1 MDTSSKI
8 SNRHCTRGLLKN
20 TPISTAYLMRGRLKR
35 VGVAIWLFLL
45 VSCQQQN
52 FLETYLESLPV
63 SLVVSFHIQDKNGE
77 ILASQNS
84 DKMIPSAS
92 IIKIPILI
100 ELMRQVEDGRL
111 SLDQEIML
119 TEADIVGGAGE
130 MQFQPTG
137 NSYTLDYLAR
147 EMIRI
152 SDNVA
157 TNLVIK
163 QVGMLSI
170 QEWLAENG
178 YNITQ
183 LNRLMMDFDA
193 IAAGRQNYTSSRE
206 MAHILGDLYSGEY
219 LSETSTQFVIKLLL
233 DCADR
238 TTIPSK
244 LPNEVLVAHKTGTL
258 DYVRGDVGIILGDR
272 PLILAVFVEGFESID
287 QAEVV
292 IGEIAKLVWKNF

>member
-1 MDTSSKI
+1 M
-8 SNRHCTRGLLKN
+8 
-20 TPISTAYLMRGRLKR
+20 
-35 VGVAIWLFLL
+35 GVAIWLFLL

-52 FLETYLESLPV
+52 FLETYLESLPA
-63 SLVVSFHIQDKNGE
+63 SLVVSFHIQDKNGV

-111 SLDQEIML
+111 SLDQEVML
-119 TEADIVGGAGE
+119 TEADVVGGAGE

-147 EMIRI
+147 DMIRI

-157 TNLVIK
+157 TNLLINR
-163 QVGMLSI
+163 VGLASVST
-170 QEWLAENG
+170 WLTDNG
-178 YNITQ
+178 YNFTQ
-183 LNRLMMDFDA
+183 LNRIMMDFDA
-193 IAAGRQNYTSSRE
+193 IAAGRQNYTSPKEISEMLINLSR
-206 MAHILGDLYSGEY
+206 GKYV
-219 LSETSTQFVIKLLL
+219 SERSSDFIMELLL

-244 LPNEVLVAHKTGTL
+244 LPSTVRVAHKTGTL
-258 DYVRGDVGIILGDR
+258 DYVRGDAGIILGDN
-272 PLILAVFVEGFESID
+272 PLALSVFVEGFESLEE
-287 QAEVV
+287 AEFV
-292 IGEIAKLVWKNF
+292 IGQVAKLAWEMHGN